1 MADADQARG
10 LKHSGHGFDDEVAIE
25 RRTLR
30 DYYIILR
37 ERVWVALPLAIVAA
51 VGFFYWQARKTP
63 VYEAVASLQFE
74 KPETV
79 VTSQG
84 VVDPSVRSEVDLNRS
99 EEHTSE
105 LQSP

>member
-1 MADADQARG
+1 
-10 LKHSGHGFDDEVAIE
+10 VAIE

-37 ERVWVALPLAIVAA
+37 ERVWVALPDRGPLA
-51 VGFFYWQARKTP
+51 VGYFYFQARKTP
-63 VYEAVASLQFE
+63 IYQAVASLQFE

-84 VVDPSVRSEVDLNRS
+84 VVDPSVRSDVDLNTYIHDIDSNRLRASVIASFTPEERRS
-99 EEHTSE
+99 CSGRR
-105 LQSP
+105 